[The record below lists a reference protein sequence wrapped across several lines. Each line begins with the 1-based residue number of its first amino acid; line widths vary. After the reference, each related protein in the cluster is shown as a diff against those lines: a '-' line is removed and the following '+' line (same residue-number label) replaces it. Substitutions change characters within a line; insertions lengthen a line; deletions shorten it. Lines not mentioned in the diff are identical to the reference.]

1 MLNGE
6 YHPDGAT
13 LDDAIEFLG
22 RRTLHRSAHGEAP
35 LPIPFGPIY
44 GPLAEMVRSGG
55 WRMRHALIMAMAT
68 RSWLA
73 TRPGMLGTRRRP
85 DLTQATSS
93 GELRIGVSVG
103 TLDLYARLAISRG
116 VAHTANRITLDKVD
130 LPDTLLPQCL
140 DRRVGEVIGIDR
152 TTLLAD
158 ARIRRIDRGR
168 RTTTFWLDLV
178 EHRIT
183 IDEVID
189 A

>member
-1 MLNGE
+1 MLSGE
-6 YHPDGAT
+6 YDPNGAT

-22 RRTLHRSAHGEAP
+22 RRRLLRSADGKSP

-55 WRMRHALIMAMAT
+55 WPMRHALIMAMAA

-73 TRPGMLGTRRRP
+73 TRPGMAGTRRRP
-85 DLTQATSS
+85 DLTQATSN
-93 GELRIGVSVG
+93 GELRIGLSVR
-103 TLDLYARLAISRG
+103 TLDVYARLAISKG
-116 VAHTANRITLDKVD
+116 IAHTANRITLDGID

-140 DRRVGEVIGIDR
+140 DRRVGEVVGMDR
-152 TTLLAD
+152 TTLLGD
-158 ARIRRIDRGR
+158 ARIRRIDKGR
-168 RTTTFWLDLV
+168 RTTTLWLDLV
-178 EHRIT
+178 EQKIT